1 MICSEAVQAAGK
13 WIGRVKNLC
22 KCFLATRY
30 FSVLKAV
37 IPSQLLLKVAHYI
50 CGDVS
55 RQKSFSKRRI
65 FRTDQMKNH
74 WGEKNKQT
82 KNKKKNNYYAPHAC
96 SIFIN
101 SLKANV
107 SLKQERIKICVQSC
121 CITYP
126 WDWSAADEKALQDSS
141 LNRHE
146 IISPSDWD

>member
-1 MICSEAVQAAGK
+1 M
-13 WIGRVKNLC
+13 N
-22 KCFLATRY
+22 
-30 FSVLKAV
+30 FSNWQNEKPL
-37 IPSQLLLKVAHYI
+37 
-50 CGDVS
+50 
-55 RQKSFSKRRI
+55 
-65 FRTDQMKNH
+65 
-74 WGEKNKQT
+74 GEKKHHHQQQQQQ
-82 KNKKKNNYYAPHAC
+82 KNNYYAPHAC
-96 SIFIN
+96 SIFID

>member
-1 MICSEAVQAAGK
+1 MLGS
-13 WIGRVKNLC
+13 
-22 KCFLATRY
+22 
-30 FSVLKAV
+30 S
-37 IPSQLLLKVAHYI
+37 PS
-50 CGDVS
+50 S
-55 RQKSFSKRRI
+55 RQVNRQGQKTVQMFPGNQIFLCVESSNSIPIAFKSCPLHMQWCKQAKKLQPEMNFSNWQNEKPL
-65 FRTDQMKNH
+65 
-74 WGEKNKQT
+74 GEKNHQHHQQQQ
-82 KNKKKNNYYAPHAC
+82 KNNYYAPHAC
-96 SIFIN
+96 SIFID